1 VTRVAGRHEARRVA
15 LDILF
20 QADLTGRDPRQVLD
34 EWDRAEEDVPAF
46 ARELVDGVAGDLP
59 ALDETIGRSAEGWS
73 VPRMGGVDRSILRLA
88 AHELRSRPDIPPAVA
103 IDEAVEAA
111 KELSTSES
119 GRFVNGVLGRIADEA
134 VKERGEQGA

>member
-111 KELSTSES
+111 KELCSAEAPK
-119 GRFVNGVLGRIADEA
+119 FVNGILGAVQRQEA
-134 VKERGEQGA
+134 ANR